1 MDVTDGTIDPYEG
14 NINAGIED
22 AIEMWVENQIKQAK
36 EETAIQLY
44 QDESNAKKEL
54 LDKITNVKPPS
65 PINKQRGKSMMMT
78 KITGQQAISS
88 KK

>member
-1 MDVTDGTIDPYEG
+1 MEVTDGTTDPYEG

-22 AIEMWVENQIKQAK
+22 AIEMWIENQIKQAK

-65 PINKQRGKSMMMT
+65 PINKQRGKSMMVT
-78 KITGQQAISS
+78 KTTGQQANSS

>member
-1 MDVTDGTIDPYEG
+1 MEVTDGTTDPYEG
-14 NINAGIED
+14 NINAGVED
-22 AIEMWVENQIKQAK
+22 AIEMWIENQIKQAK

-65 PINKQRGKSMMMT
+65 PINKQRGKSMMVT
-78 KITGQQAISS
+78 KITGQQASSS

>member
-54 LDKITNVKPPS
+54 QDKINNDKTVNEW
-65 PINKQRGKSMMMT
+65 
-78 KITGQQAISS
+78 
-88 KK
+88 

>member
-1 MDVTDGTIDPYEG
+1 MEVTDGTTDPYEG
-14 NINAGIED
+14 NINAGVED
-22 AIEMWVENQIKQAK
+22 AIEMWIENQIKQAK